1 MSLFKKSANKDKV
14 EPKFSFGESL
24 LVLIVILCI
33 LGFLI
38 IVEKQEPQAPLF
50 IAFIVLAVYGKLR
63 GFKWT
68 TVMDGMREG
77 LRAGVDPLVI
87 FLSIGV
93 LIATWIFSGTI
104 PTIMYFG
111 FKIISVKFFLPTVF
125 LVCTLVGVA
134 CGSSFTTVS
143 TMGIAFI
150 GIGATLKINPGLTA
164 GVIVSGAFCG
174 SNISPLSGT
183 TNLAASVGKI
193 SIYDHIKALMITDI
207 PAWAICMVLY
217 TFLSLNSKNV
227 SLAAVHKMMNG
238 LASGFWISGWAM
250 LPVVLLIVLAIL
262 QVPAIPSL
270 GLGSLFAA
278 LLGWVHAP
286 STSITAITSTIMN
299 GFVSHTGDKTIDNL
313 LSKGGIASML
323 TSLALIV
330 FALALGGLLIK
341 FNVINAIIDHLK
353 GIVKTPGRI
362 TLATAI
368 TCIGVNVL
376 VGEHYLAIILPG
388 QSFLPAFDKLGLP
401 RQYLTRVLNDA
412 GAAVNAIVPWSVSG
426 VFIAGA
432 LQINPLKFI
441 PWTFFP
447 FLVTILAIV
456 TGIFLKKPA
465 KSQAS
470 QDSSAAV
477 EE

>member
-1 MSLFKKSANKDKV
+1 MSIFKKSNNNEQQT
-14 EPKFSFGESL
+14 EPDLSFGESL
-24 LVLIVILCI
+24 IVLIVILCI

-38 IVEKQEPQAPLF
+38 IIKHQQPQAPLF
-50 IAFIVLAVYGKLR
+50 IAFTLLAIYGKLR
-63 GFKWT
+63 GFSWD
-68 TVMDGMREG
+68 TVMDGMRHG
-77 LRAGVDPLVI
+77 LRASVDPLII

-104 PTIMYFG
+104 PTIMFFG

-183 TNLAASVGKI
+183 TNLAASVGEI
-193 SIYDHIKALMITDI
+193 SIYEHIRSLLITDI
-207 PAWAICMVLY
+207 PAWAVCMVVY
-217 TFLSLNSKNV
+217 TFLGLNSKSV
-227 SLAAVHKMMNG
+227 SLTAVHRMLNG
-238 LASGFWISGWAM
+238 LQNGFWISGWAM
-250 LPVVLLIVLAIL
+250 LPVALLIVLAIL

-270 GLGSLFAA
+270 GLSSLFAA
-278 LLGWVHAP
+278 GLGWLHAP
-286 STSITAITSTIMN
+286 STSISTITKTILN
-299 GFVSHTGDKTIDNL
+299 GFVSHTGNKPIDAL

-330 FALALGGLLIK
+330 FALALGGLLIR
-341 FNVINAIIDHLK
+341 FNIIGAIIDHLS
-353 GIVKTPGRI
+353 GITKSAGRL
-362 TLATAI
+362 TFATAL
-368 TCIGVNVL
+368 TCIGVNLV

-388 QSFLPAFDKLGLP
+388 QSFVHSFDQLKLPSKFM
-401 RQYLTRVLNDA
+401 TRVLNDA

-426 VFIAGA
+426 VFIATA

-441 PWTFFP
+441 PWAFFP
-447 FLVTILAIV
+447 FLVTIFSIIAGCLV
-456 TGIFLKKPA
+456 KP
-465 KSQAS
+465 QP
-470 QDSSAAV
+470 QN
-477 EE
+477 

>member
-1 MSLFKKSANKDKV
+1 MSIFKKSSQDA
-14 EPKFSFGESL
+14 EPTFGFGESL
-24 LVLIVILCI
+24 AVLIVILCI
-33 LGFLI
+33 LGYLI
-38 IVEKQEPQAPLF
+38 IFKQQEPQAPLF
-50 IAFIVLAVYGKLR
+50 IAFILLAVYGKLR
-63 GFKWT
+63 GFKWD
-68 TVMDGMREG
+68 TVMEGMRSG

-111 FKIISVKFFLPTVF
+111 FKIISVQFFLPTVF
-125 LVCTLVGVA
+125 IVCTLVGVA

-183 TNLAASVGKI
+183 TNLAASVGQI
-193 SIYDHIKALMITDI
+193 SIYEHIRSLLITDI
-207 PAWAICMVLY
+207 PAWAICVVLY
-217 TFLSLNSKNV
+217 TVLGLNSKQV
-227 SLAAVHKMMNG
+227 SLNAVHQMMDG
-238 LASGFWISGWAM
+238 LADGFWISGWAL
-250 LPVVLLIVLAIL
+250 LPVVLLIILAIL

-278 LLGWVHAP
+278 LGWIHAP
-286 STSITAITSTIMN
+286 STSITAITKTIMM
-299 GFVSHTGDKTIDNL
+299 GYVSHTGNKTIDAL
-313 LSKGGIASML
+313 LSKGGISSML

-341 FNVINAIIDHLK
+341 FNIINAIIDHLS
-353 GIVKTPGRI
+353 GIVKTAGRL

-368 TCIGVNVL
+368 TCIGVNL
-376 VGEHYLAIILPG
+376 MVGEHYLAIILPG
-388 QSFLPAFDKLGLP
+388 QSFLPAFDKLGLK
-401 RQYLTRVLNDA
+401 RKYLTRILNDA

-432 LQINPLKFI
+432 LQINPLKFM
-441 PWTFFP
+441 PWAFFP
-447 FLVTILAIV
+447 FLVTILTIIV
-456 TGIFLKKPA
+456 GFFLKPSKQKA
-465 KSQAS
+465 T
-470 QDSSAAV
+470 V
-477 EE
+477 

>member
-1 MSLFKKSANKDKV
+1 MSQLKNKKDRL
-14 EPKFSFGESL
+14 EPVFSFGESIAI
-24 LVLIVILCI
+24 LIVILCI
-33 LGFLI
+33 LGYLI
-38 IVEKQEPQAPLF
+38 IFQKQEPQAPLF
-50 IAFIVLAVYGKLR
+50 IAFTLLAVYGRLR
-63 GFKWT
+63 GFKWQ

-111 FKIISVKFFLPTVF
+111 FKIISVQFFLPTVF
-125 LVCTLVGVA
+125 IVCTLVGVA

-183 TNLAASVGKI
+183 TNLAASVGDI
-193 SIYDHIKALMITDI
+193 NIYEHIKSLMLTDI
-207 PAWAICMVLY
+207 PAW
-217 TFLSLNSKNV
+217 FLCVIAYSILGLNSKHV
-227 SLAAVHKMMNG
+227 SLTAVHQMMHG
-238 LASGFWISGWAM
+238 LADGFWISGWAL

-278 LLGWVHAP
+278 FLGWLHAP
-286 STSITAITSTIMN
+286 ATSITAITKTIMM
-299 GFVSHTGDKTIDNL
+299 GYVSHTGNKTIDTL

-341 FNVINAIIDHLK
+341 FHIISAIIDHLS
-353 GIVKTPGRI
+353 GIVKTPGRL
-362 TLATAI
+362 TLAIAI
-368 TCIGVNVL
+368 TCIGVNL
-376 VGEHYLAIILPG
+376 MVGEHYLAIILPG
-388 QSFLPAFDKLGLP
+388 QSFRDAFDHLGLP
-401 RQYLTRVLNDA
+401 RKYLTRILNDA
-412 GAAVNAIVPWSVSG
+412 GAAINAVIPWSVSG

-441 PWTFFP
+441 PWAFFP
-447 FLVTILAIV
+447 FLVTILTIIMGTLIKA
-456 TGIFLKKPA
+456 P
-465 KSQAS
+465 QAS
-470 QDSSAAV
+470 AV
-477 EE
+477 K

>member
-1 MSLFKKSANKDKV
+1 MNLLKKRRHQD
-14 EPKFSFGESL
+14 EPVLGFGESL
-24 LVLIVILCI
+24 IVLIVILCI
-33 LGFLI
+33 LGYLI
-38 IVEKQEPQAPLF
+38 IIRQQEPQAPLF
-50 IAFIVLAVYGKLR
+50 IAFTLLAIYGQLR
-63 GFKWT
+63 GFSWD
-68 TVMDGMREG
+68 TVMDGMRSG
-77 LRAGVDPLVI
+77 LRAGVDPLII

-125 LVCTLVGVA
+125 IVCTLVGVA

-150 GIGATLKINPGLTA
+150 GIGATLRINPGLTA

-193 SIYDHIKALMITDI
+193 SIYEHIKALMITDI
-207 PAWAICMVLY
+207 PAWAICLVLY
-217 TFLSLNSKNV
+217 TILGFNSRSVSLN
-227 SLAAVHKMMNG
+227 AVHQMMHG
-238 LASGFWISGWAM
+238 LANGFWISGWAL
-250 LPVVLLIVLAIL
+250 LPVLLLVILAIL

-270 GLGSLFAA
+270 GLGSLFAT
-278 LLGWVHAP
+278 LLGWIHAP
-286 STSITAITSTIMN
+286 ATSISTITKTIMM
-299 GFVSHTGDKTIDNL
+299 GFVSHTGDKTIDTL

-341 FNVINAIIDHLK
+341 FNIIGAIIDH
-353 GIVKTPGRI
+353 ISAAIQTPGRL

-368 TCIGVNVL
+368 TCVGVNL
-376 VGEHYLAIILPG
+376 IVGEHYLAIILPG
-388 QSFLPAFDKLGLP
+388 QSFLKSFDKLGLK
-401 RQYLTRVLNDA
+401 RKFLTRILNDA
-412 GAAVNAIVPWSVSG
+412 GAAVNAIIPWSVSG

-432 LQINPLKFI
+432 LQVNPLRFI

-447 FLVTILAIV
+447 FLVTILAVI
-456 TGIFLKKPA
+456 TGMFLKIPKKTNTEVAPA
-465 KSQAS
+465 
-470 QDSSAAV
+470 
-477 EE
+477 